1 MREQLCE
8 RNLVFPTLCELGPEL
23 CCPSLEVDAVFLQYM
38 QDTCAA
44 DSFRRRPHQN
54 KCVACP
60 RVFTACI
67 PKSAAKVDDRLPIL
81 PNRHRSP
88 ELAKFLEILVKQ
100 RLQSLKKLAALQ
112 LHC

>member
-44 DSFRRRPHQN
+44 DSFRCRPDQN
-54 KCVACP
+54 KCVARP
-60 RVFTACI
+60 RIFAACI
-67 PKSAAKVDDRLPIL
+67 AKSAVKIDNRLSIL
-81 PNRHRSP
+81 PNRHRGP
-88 ELAKFLEILVKQ
+88 ELANLSKFSWNSGF
-100 RLQSLKKLAALQ
+100 RCCRS
-112 LHC
+112 